1 MIGLSWDQFWCMNPK
16 IYKLHVMAY
25 NEKMKREIK
34 QQDAMLWS
42 AIGNYVLSAVTV
54 AVEKCLAGNKAK
66 ASYVKEP
73 LLAHYGEND
82 GLTEEE
88 IAEKEMLKAIAN
100 EEKWIIA
107 SKHKGL
113 PETIIN

>member
-1 MIGLSWDQFWCMNPK
+1 MNPR
-16 IYKLHVMAY
+16 IYKLHVIAY
-25 NEKMKREIK
+25 NEKTKREMI
-34 QQDAMLWS
+34 QQDERIWS
-42 AIGNYVLSAVTV
+42 AVGNYVLSAVTV
-54 AVEKCLAGNKAK
+54 AIEKNLAGKKAK
-66 ASYVKEP
+66 ATYIKEP
-73 LLAHYGEND
+73 LLRHYGEND

-107 SKHKGL
+107 SKLKGL